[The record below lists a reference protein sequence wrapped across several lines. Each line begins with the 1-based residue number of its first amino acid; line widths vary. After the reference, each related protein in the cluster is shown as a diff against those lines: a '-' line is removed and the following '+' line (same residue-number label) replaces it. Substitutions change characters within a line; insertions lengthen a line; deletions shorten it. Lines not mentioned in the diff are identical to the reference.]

1 MSTTTSELTPPAD
14 DEIVTQIL
22 ERRRRR
28 TPLLTLALVVA
39 VAAAGA
45 FVGGAEAQKHFGTT
59 ASSPASSTGGRGN
72 LAQRL
77 ASLGGKGSFFA
88 GGPAGAATAGT
99 VTLINGSDLYVT
111 DSSGNTVI
119 VHAKS
124 ARVTKTTAGSLRSI
138 RPGNTVTVAGTQAAN
153 GSYTARSIALT
164 GNG

>member
-1 MSTTTSELTPPAD
+1 MTSTTSELTPPAD

-28 TPLLTLALVVA
+28 TPFLTLALVVA

-45 FVGGAEAQKHFGTT
+45 FVGGAEAQKHFGSDT
-59 ASSPASSTGGRGN
+59 SSPAASTGGRGN
-72 LAQRL
+72 FAQRF
-77 ASLGGKGSFFA
+77 AALGGKGNFFA
-88 GGPAGAATAGT
+88 GGPGGAATSGT
-99 VTLINGSDLYVT
+99 VTLIKGSDLYVT
-111 DSSGNTVI
+111 DASGNTVI

-138 RPGNTVTVAGTQAAN
+138 RPGDTVTVVGSQAAN
-153 GSYTARSIALT
+153 GNYTARSIALG